1 MAAKLQKKALQVLAE
16 AKEPDSPQREKALR
30 YLWEMAEKIEFN
42 YAWKERIEGYKMRMY
57 YSLVT
62 RPDMREAW
70 QNYVQDPDRQKRVCH
85 VAATY
90 AITKMEQWRESTTQV
105 EELNRVVL
113 NMATRELKKLQ
124 AYFGKTAEE
133 EILKYDGNTIAA
145 NLMDSVWYD
154 LQMIRINGSLVGA
167 ILGALIY
174 LVMYAVKGGA

>member
-1 MAAKLQKKALQVLAE
+1 
-16 AKEPDSPQREKALR
+16 
-30 YLWEMAEKIEFN
+30 
-42 YAWKERIEGYKMRMY
+42 
-57 YSLVT
+57 
-62 RPDMREAW
+62 
-70 QNYVQDPDRQKRVCH
+70 
-85 VAATY
+85 
-90 AITKMEQWRESTTQV
+90 MEQWRESTTQV